1 MDQNQRPPQNGPFS
15 RQPSLNRKRGQT
27 GRLPSLGGTGNLPHP
42 QNNAQSPPQPP
53 PQRPG
58 AQQHPPQQQRS
69 QLENGDSLQMSGQV
83 GPGRKDPPPVV
94 TQNLGGEHLGPG
106 IAKVST
112 LEDGAK
118 VVRYTQP
125 QKLTRLLK
133 DAKANIGGEDSR
145 FYGKG
150 WVIGNQIAKI
160 AADGMSV
167 IYYPQDIS
175 DLVRDLLGPDSETL

>member
-15 RQPSLNRKRGQT
+15 RQPSLNRQRGQT
-27 GRLPSLGGTGNLPHP
+27 GRLPALGGTGNLPP
-42 QNNAQSPPQPP
+42 QKGQAPPPPGQAPRPGSPPPP
-53 PQRPG
+53 PG
-58 AQQHPPQQQRS
+58 GQRS

-83 GPGRKDPPPVV
+83 GPGRKEPPPVV
-94 TQNLGGEHLGPG
+94 AQNLGESPLGPG

>member
-15 RQPSLNRKRGQT
+15 RQPSLNRTRGQT
-27 GRLPSLGGTGNLPHP
+27 GRLPSLGGTGNLP
-42 QNNAQSPPQPP
+42 QNKGQTPP
-53 PQRPG
+53 PPHQRPG
-58 AQQHPPQQQRS
+58 TPPPPPQQRS
-69 QLENGDSLQMSGQV
+69 QLETGDSLQMSGQA
-83 GPGRKDPPPVV
+83 GPSRKEPPPVI
-94 TQNLGGEHLGPG
+94 TKNLGGENLGPG

>member
-1 MDQNQRPPQNGPFS
+1 MDQNKRPPKKGPFS
-15 RQPSLNRKRGQT
+15 RQPSLNRQRGQT
-27 GRLPSLGGTGNLPHP
+27 GRLPSLGTGNLPP
-42 QNNAQSPPQPP
+42 QGNP

-58 AQQHPPQQQRS
+58 GQPPPRPGAQRPQAGAQRS
-69 QLENGDSLQMSGQV
+69 QLENGDSLQVSGQV
-83 GPGRKDPPPVV
+83 GPARKEPPPVI
-94 TQNLGGEHLGPG
+94 TQNLGGEKLGPG

-150 WVIGNQIAKI
+150 WVIGDQIAKI

-175 DLVRDLLGPDSETL
+175 DLVRDLLGPDSETI

>member
-27 GRLPSLGGTGNLPHP
+27 GRLPSLGGTGNLPHNKG
-42 QNNAQSPPQPP
+42 QAAPP
-53 PQRPG
+53 PPGQRPG
-58 AQQHPPQQQRS
+58 SPPPPPQRS

-94 TQNLGGEHLGPG
+94 AQNLSGENLGPG

>member
-1 MDQNQRPPQNGPFS
+1 MERRHHRPLSNALSLRTEIAS
-15 RQPSLNRKRGQT
+15 RCQARWVPAAKS
-27 GRLPSLGGTGNLPHP
+27 
-42 QNNAQSPPQPP
+42 
-53 PQRPG
+53 
-58 AQQHPPQQQRS
+58 
-69 QLENGDSLQMSGQV
+69 
-83 GPGRKDPPPVV
+83 PPPVV
-94 TQNLGGEHLGPG
+94 TQNLGGENLGPG

-150 WVIGNQIAKI
+150 WVIGDQIAKI

>member
-27 GRLPSLGGTGNLPHP
+27 GRLPSLGNTGNL
-42 QNNAQSPPQPP
+42 QANKGQPP
-53 PQRPG
+53 PAAPQQRPG
-58 AQQHPPQQQRS
+58 TQPPPQQRS
-69 QLENGDSLQMSGQV
+69 QLENGDSLQMSGQA
-83 GPGRKDPPPVV
+83 GPGRKDPPPVIA
-94 TQNLGGEHLGPG
+94 QNLSGENLGPG

>member
-27 GRLPSLGGTGNLPHP
+27 GRLPSLGGTGNLPPHKGQAP
-42 QNNAQSPPQPP
+42 GPGQGPRPGGAPP
-53 PQRPG
+53 P
-58 AQQHPPQQQRS
+58 PPPQQRS

-83 GPGRKDPPPVV
+83 GPGRKEPPPVV
-94 TQNLGGEHLGPG
+94 TQNLGGENLGPG

-150 WVIGNQIAKI
+150 WVIGDQIAKI